1 MSRVAA
7 LLNLVKFSFLFHLK
21 REKKKQKDCSR
32 KMKSSCEEERRQIF
46 WAEMNFN

>member
-21 REKKKQKDCSR
+21 RKKKKG
-32 KMKSSCEEERRQIF
+32 KKKIAAER
-46 WAEMNFN
+46 